1 MPTPRERCEDILRS
15 VQAILSEVNGRDE
28 QAFVASDGLV
38 AACCYRFVIIGE
50 AASSLLTGCQSEIA
64 QCPATLATA
73 LKYAKR
79 MRDLL
84 AHRYFAVDPAKV
96 WATIQQDLRPLAAD
110 VAILQAKF
118 P

>member
-1 MPTPRERCEDILRS
+1 MPTSRERCEDILRS
-15 VQAILSEVNGRDE
+15 AQAILSEVNGHDE
-28 QAFVASDGLV
+28 QAFLASDGLV
-38 AACCYRFVIIGE
+38 AACCYRFVVIGE
-50 AASSLLTGCQSEIA
+50 AANALLAGCQGEIA

-84 AHRYFAVDPAKV
+84 AHRYFAVDPARV
-96 WATIQQDLRPLAAD
+96 WATIQQDLGPLAAD
-110 VAILQAKF
+110 VANLHQKV